1 MRLEFHPQAELELI
15 EEAAY
20 YELQIPGLGKRFE
33 AEVRRATDLLLDH
46 PEIGLPADSHLR
58 KLVLNRFPFTLY
70 YSVTSDILR
79 IEVVAHQSRRPGYW
93 QSRVD
98 R

>member
-1 MRLEFHPQAELELI
+1 MKLEFHPQAELELI

-46 PEIGLPADSHLR
+46 PEIGLPADPHLR

>member
-1 MRLEFHPQAELELI
+1 MKLEFHPEAEWELI
-15 EEAAY
+15 EAAEY
-20 YELQIPGLGKRFE
+20 YERQVPGLGERLE

-46 PEIGLPADSHLR
+46 PEIGAPADPVLR
-58 KLVLNRFPFTLY
+58 KLVLNRFPYTLY
-70 YSVTSDILR
+70 YSVTSSVVR

-93 QSRVD
+93 RSRSG